1 MDDSLIYYLE
11 NVSCQYRKSLEPVL
25 EIDKLSIRKGNIV
38 FFVGASGVGK
48 STLLETLGLM
58 NKTVVNRESSV
69 FKYFNYSKEKSDINL
84 IELWNKNE
92 SVISKFRREHL
103 SFVFQNINMFNNLTA
118 LENVCLAQIV
128 QGKDY
133 EEAWQS
139 AKLMLKRLFDDDAFR
154 EIVFGKKVF
163 EFSGGQRQRLAFA
176 RAALTDSAVLLAD
189 EPTGNLDARNA
200 DKLMKELVN
209 TVKQESKTAIVVTHD
224 ISMAIKYGDQ
234 VVLLQKKIIDD
245 KKVMGKISSDGIYTK
260 HNLQWKNQDNVV
272 LSNEEITEYL
282 WKGLE

>member
-1 MDDSLIYYLE
+1 L
-11 NVSCQYRKSLEPVL
+11 
-25 EIDKLSIRKGNIV
+25 
-38 FFVGASGVGK
+38 
-48 STLLETLGLM
+48 
-58 NKTVVNRESSV
+58 
-69 FKYFNYSKEKSDINL
+69 
-84 IELWNKNE
+84 
-92 SVISKFRREHL
+92 
-103 SFVFQNINMFNNLTA
+103 
-118 LENVCLAQIV
+118 
-128 QGKDY
+128 
-133 EEAWQS
+133 
-139 AKLMLKRLFDDDAFR
+139 
-154 EIVFGKKVF
+154 KKVGL
-163 EFSGGQRQRLAFA
+163 EDWALHLPNQMSGGQKQRVAIA
-176 RAALTDSAVLLAD
+176 RALVGQPKVILAD